1 MDKSEKAYIQKV
13 KDVVA
18 KNNGAVETIDELAAI
33 KTPDLEK
40 CNLNVK
46 MIVGNITDL
55 EFERNDGELD
65 AGGLGDDESWDDAE
79 RRIAT
84 RLLDNV
90 KGLLVDID
98 KENWYKPQAYSI
110 KIAYSKLQGKKY
122 LYEVVDKSIDPMS
135 PDEAEKLLADMKP
148 SIPKEHPTSPGF
160 EFEYA
165 KVLSRVVNSN
175 GEPVNY

>member
-1 MDKSEKAYIQKV
+1 MNKSEKTYIQKV
-13 KDVVA
+13 KDIVA
-18 KNNGAVETIDELAAI
+18 KNNEPVDTIDELAEI
-33 KTPDLEK
+33 KTPSLDD

-46 MIVGNITDL
+46 MLIGNITDL

-65 AGGLGDDESWDDAE
+65 AGGLSDDESWDDAE

-84 RLLDNV
+84 RLLDNI
-90 KGLLVDID
+90 KGILADID
-98 KENWYKPQAYSI
+98 KENWYEPQAYSI
-110 KIAYSKLQGKKY
+110 KIAYSQLKGDKY
-122 LYEVVDKSIDPMS
+122 LYEVADKTIDPMS

-165 KVLSRVVNSN
+165 KVLSRVVDSK
-175 GEPVNY
+175 GEPVDY